1 MRLITCSLLILLFSC
16 NQAEKK
22 EPAGRDS
29 VQTSIDTL
37 PDLTVNPGAT
47 AVNRVLETQQGNW
60 HLMTDPESGWTKD
73 ALEYFVYPKRKT
85 DPDYPYISRGDYNC
99 DGKPDI
105 AAVVTDSSTKKV
117 KLAFIYGD
125 NNEVDWYSED
135 MAGAAIQNMTKQ
147 DFGAMK
153 DEKEIRVSLN
163 CDAVEAEWFEKATQV
178 IYRKGKA
185 FDNVWTAD

>member
-1 MRLITCSLLILLFSC
+1 MRLLIGSLAILLFSC
-16 NQAEKK
+16 NPGGQK
-22 EPAGRDS
+22 EPADRDS

-47 AVNRVLETQQGNW
+47 AVNQVLGTQKGSW
-60 HLMTDPESGWTKD
+60 HLMTDAESGWTKD
-73 ALEYFVYPKRKT
+73 ALEYFVYSKRKT

-105 AAVVTDSSTKKV
+105 AAVVTDSTGKQV
-117 KLAFIYGD
+117 RLAFIYGD
-125 NNEVDWYSED
+125 NNNVDWYVED
-135 MAGAAIQNMTKQ
+135 MTGAAIQNFPKK

-153 DEKEIRVSLN
+153 DEKEIRVSLQ

-178 IYRKGKA
+178 IYRKGNS
-185 FDNVWTAD
+185 FENVWTAD